1 MNFKKTYDPKVGYT
15 KLCQM
20 GQCSCKRLELGM
32 IRLNAGDSVT
42 ITTEDKE
49 FAFIFLSGH
58 ADVKIGDLEWK
69 NVGGRQNV
77 FDGPCHS
84 VYAPRN
90 ATVTFNGCDEVM
102 VAVIDTPTDKDAAP
116 QWRRP
121 EDVKVM
127 TLGQTPWKRDCHII
141 IDGDSNADYLTVG
154 ESFVEPGNWA
164 GYPGHKH
171 DVDDMPRES
180 VAEEIYFFLFDKE
193 QGFGFQSLYTRD
205 GEIDETYRVK
215 NNDLVE
221 FPKGYHLTMTA
232 PGYKMYILWLMAG
245 DVQGIHR
252 TNDPDHEWILQQ

>member
-1 MNFKKTYDPKVGYT
+1 MNYKKTYTPQTGYT
-15 KLCQM
+15 KLSKI
-20 GQCSCKRLELGM
+20 GESTCKRLEFGM
-32 IRLNAGDSVT
+32 IRLQAGQSVT
-42 ITTEDKE
+42 ISTEEKE

-58 ADVKIGDLEWK
+58 ADVETDGYSWK
-69 NVGGRQNV
+69 GVGGRNNV

-84 VYAPRN
+84 VYIPRKH
-90 ATVTFNGCDEVM
+90 TVTFTGCDDVM
-102 VAVIDTPTDKDAAP
+102 IAVIDTPTDKDS
-116 QWRRP
+116 QP
-121 EDVKVM
+121 EHRCPENVKVL
-127 TLGQTPWKRDCHII
+127 TLGEEPWKRDCHII
-141 IDGDSNADYLTVG
+141 IDGDSKADYLTVG

-221 FPKGYHLTMTA
+221 FPKGYHLTQTA
-232 PGYKMYILWLMAG
+232 PGYRMYILWLMAG
-245 DVQGIHR
+245 DIQGIHR
-252 TNDPDHEWILQQ
+252 TNDPDHDWILNQ